1 MNQLY
6 IIILRLDI
14 IILRLYWIFIVQKQ
28 QIPVIPSRYYLRLI
42 EILIGTNQYDNDLL
56 NAFHNELSKTE
67 LLSIQ
72 QIEQF
77 IELGLSLPNTED
89 LAFELGK
96 NLKLSSHSLVGYAL
110 MTSPNLEHAL
120 RLIAQYFR
128 LIMPSFK
135 LSIQFPSDPQKV
147 ELLFEPILQMN
158 KQCLN
163 FHIEAI
169 AVGFYYSLLELAGQ
183 QLQRYQIHLSVP
195 EPVYAE
201 RYLQL
206 VKAGFHFNYT
216 WITGIRVVIDRQQLA
231 LPLPLAD
238 AHSLKVVE
246 QRCQEQIQ
254 RIYHQGEIVEWVS
267 MMLRQANQVP
277 TLTECAKVL
286 NISTKTLQ
294 RYLQQQGVEFQSLKQ
309 KISTERAIDLLENSH
324 FTITHIAYE
333 LGYSN
338 PANFTRAFHKMVG
351 CSPQYYR
358 LEHLNKI

>member
-1 MNQLY
+1 M
-6 IIILRLDI
+6 
-14 IILRLYWIFIVQKQ
+14 QKQ

-42 EILIGTNQYDNDLL
+42 EILISTHQYDNNLL
-56 NAFHNELSKTE
+56 TSLRNELAKTE

-77 IELGLSLPNTED
+77 IEIGLSLPNTQD

-110 MTSPNLEHAL
+110 MTSPDLEHAL

-135 LSIQFPSDPQKV
+135 LSIQFPAESKKV

-158 KQCLN
+158 KQCLA

-183 QLQRYQIHLSVP
+183 QLQRYQVYLSIP
-195 EPVYAE
+195 EPSYQE
-201 RYLQL
+201 RYLHL
-206 VKAGFHFNYT
+206 VKANFHFNYH
-216 WITGIRVVIDRQQLA
+216 WLSGIRVVIDQHQLA

-254 RIYHQGEIVEWVS
+254 KIYHQGEIVEWVS

-309 KISTERAIDLLENSH
+309 QISTERAIDLLENST

-338 PANFTRAFHKMVG
+338 PANFTRAFNKVIG
-351 CSPQYYR
+351 CSPQSYR
-358 LEHLNKI
+358 LQHQTQTDLLGNHHT

>member
-1 MNQLY
+1 MQ
-6 IIILRLDI
+6 
-14 IILRLYWIFIVQKQ
+14 QQ

-42 EILIGTNQYDNDLL
+42 DILIQTNQYNNQLL
-56 NAFHNELSKTE
+56 TVFRDQISASD

-89 LAFELGK
+89 LAFQLGK
-96 NLKLSSHSLVGYAL
+96 NIKLSSHSLVGYAL
-110 MTSPNLEHAL
+110 MTSPHLEHAL

-135 LSIQFPSDPQKV
+135 LSIQYLTDQQKV

-158 KQCLN
+158 KQCLA

-183 QLQRYQIHLSVP
+183 QLQRYQVYLSVA
-195 EPVYAE
+195 EPKYKEQYVH
-201 RYLQL
+201 LI
-206 VKAGFHFNYT
+206 KANFHFNYA
-216 WITGIRVVIDRQQLA
+216 WVAGLRVVIDQQQLA

-254 RIYHQGEIVEWVS
+254 KIYHQGEIVEWVS
-267 MMLRQANQVP
+267 MMLRQANQIP
-277 TLTECAKVL
+277 TLKECAKVL

-294 RYLQQQGVEFQSLKQ
+294 RYLQQQGVEFHRLKQ
-309 KISTERAIDLLENSH
+309 EISIERAIDLLENSS

-338 PANFTRAFHKMVG
+338 PANFTRAFNKVMG
-351 CSPQYYR
+351 CSPQSYR
-358 LEHLNKI
+358 LNHHK

>member
-1 MNQLY
+1 
-6 IIILRLDI
+6 
-14 IILRLYWIFIVQKQ
+14 VQKQ
-28 QIPVIPSRYYLRLI
+28 QIPVIPARYYLRLI
-42 EILIGTNQYDNDLL
+42 EILINTNQYDNQLL
-56 NAFHNELSKTE
+56 CAFRDELSQTE

-72 QIEQF
+72 QIELF
-77 IELGLSLPNTED
+77 IAMGLSLPNTED

-135 LSIQFPSDPQKV
+135 LSIHSATDPQKI

-158 KQCLN
+158 KQCLD
-163 FHIEAI
+163 FHTEAI
-169 AVGFYYSLLELAGQ
+169 AVAFYYSLFELAGQ
-183 QLQRYQIHLSVP
+183 QLQRYQIYLNIP
-195 EPVYAE
+195 EPIYHQ
-201 RYLQL
+201 RYLHL
-206 VKAGFHFNYT
+206 VKAHFHFNYT
-216 WITGIRVVIDRQQLA
+216 WLTGIRVIIDRQQLT

-246 QRCQEQIQ
+246 QRCQEQLQ
-254 RIYHQGEIVEWVS
+254 KIYYQGEIVEWIS

-294 RYLQQQGVEFQSLKQ
+294 RYLQQQGVEFQTLKQ
-309 KISTERAIDLLENSH
+309 QISTERAIDLLENSNY
-324 FTITHIAYE
+324 TITHIAYE
-333 LGYSN
+333 LGYTN
-338 PANFTRAFHKMVG
+338 PANFTRAFNKVMN
-351 CSPQYYR
+351 CSPQAYR
-358 LEHLNKI
+358 LKSQERKAT

>member
-1 MNQLY
+1 MQ
-6 IIILRLDI
+6 
-14 IILRLYWIFIVQKQ
+14 QA
-28 QIPVIPSRYYLRLI
+28 QIPVIPARYYLRLI
-42 EILIGTNQYDNDLL
+42 DILINTNQYDITLL
-56 NAFHNELSKTE
+56 STFKAELSKTE

-77 IELGLSLPNTED
+77 IALGLSFPNTAH

-135 LSIQFPSDPQKV
+135 LSIQFVPQQQKV
-147 ELLFEPILQMN
+147 ELWFEPILQMN
-158 KQCLN
+158 QQCLA

-169 AVGFYYSLLELAGQ
+169 AVAFYYNVLELAGQ
-183 QLQRYQIHLSVP
+183 QLQRYQLYMSLP
-195 EPVYAE
+195 EPAHLA

-206 VKAGFHFNYT
+206 TKANIHFNYT
-216 WITGIRVVIDRQQLA
+216 WLTGIRVVFEQQQLA

-254 RIYHQGEIVEWVS
+254 QIYHQGEIVQWVS
-267 MMLRQANQVP
+267 MMLRQANQIP
-277 TLTECAKVL
+277 TLHECAKVL

-294 RYLQQQGVEFQSLKQ
+294 RYLQAQGVAFHQLKQ
-309 KISTERAIDLLENSH
+309 HICTERAIDLLENSN
-324 FTITHIAYE
+324 FSITQIAYE
-333 LGYSN
+333 LGYAN
-338 PANFTRAFHKMVG
+338 PANFTRAFHKACA
-351 CSPQYYR
+351 CSPQAYR
-358 LEHLNKI
+358 LVHTARNHQPN

>member
-1 MNQLY
+1 M
-6 IIILRLDI
+6 
-14 IILRLYWIFIVQKQ
+14 QKQ
-28 QIPVIPSRYYLRLI
+28 QIPVIPARYYLRLI
-42 EILIGTNQYDNDLL
+42 EILINTNQYDNQLL
-56 NAFHNELSKTE
+56 CAFRDELSQTE

-77 IELGLSLPNTED
+77 IAIGLSLPNTED

-135 LSIQFPSDPQKV
+135 LSIHSATDPQKI

-158 KQCLN
+158 KQCLD
-163 FHIEAI
+163 FHTEAI
-169 AVGFYYSLLELAGQ
+169 AVAFYYSLFELAGQ
-183 QLQRYQIHLSVP
+183 QLQRYQIYLNIP
-195 EPVYAE
+195 EPIYHQ
-201 RYLQL
+201 RYLHL
-206 VKAGFHFNYT
+206 VKAHFHFNYT
-216 WITGIRVVIDRQQLA
+216 WLTGIRVIIDRQQLT

-246 QRCQEQIQ
+246 QRCQEQLQ
-254 RIYHQGEIVEWVS
+254 KIYHQGEIVEWIS

-294 RYLQQQGVEFQSLKQ
+294 RYLQQQGVEFQTLKQ
-309 KISTERAIDLLENSH
+309 QISIERAIDLLENSNY
-324 FTITHIAYE
+324 TITHIAYE
-333 LGYSN
+333 LGYTN
-338 PANFTRAFHKMVG
+338 PANFTRAFNKVMD
-351 CSPQYYR
+351 CSPQAYR
-358 LEHLNKI
+358 LKSQERKAT

>member
-1 MNQLY
+1 MQ
-6 IIILRLDI
+6 
-14 IILRLYWIFIVQKQ
+14 QS

-42 EILIGTNQYDNDLL
+42 DILIQTNHYNNQILTVFREQISTSD
-56 NAFHNELSKTE
+56 

-77 IELGLSLPNTED
+77 IELALSLPDTED
-89 LAFELGK
+89 LAFQLGR
-96 NLKLSSHSLVGYAL
+96 NIKLSSHSLVGYAL
-110 MTSPNLEHAL
+110 MTSPHLEHAL

-135 LSIQFPSDPQKV
+135 LSIQYLTDQQKV

-158 KQCLN
+158 KQCLA

-169 AVGFYYSLLELAGQ
+169 AVTFYYSLLELAGQ
-183 QLQRYQIHLSVP
+183 QLQRYQIYLSVP
-195 EPVYAE
+195 EPKYKELYVH
-201 RYLQL
+201 LI
-206 VKAGFHFNYT
+206 KANFHFNDA
-216 WITGIRVVIDRQQLA
+216 WISGIRVVIDQQQLA

-254 RIYHQGEIVEWVS
+254 KIYHEGEIVEWVS
-267 MMLRQANQVP
+267 MMLRQANQIP
-277 TLTECAKVL
+277 TLKECAKVL

-294 RYLQQQGVEFQSLKQ
+294 RYLQQQGVEFHRLKQ
-309 KISTERAIDLLENSH
+309 EISIERAKGLLENSS

-338 PANFTRAFHKMVG
+338 PANFTRAFNKVMG
-351 CSPQYYR
+351 CSPQSYR
-358 LEHLNKI
+358 LNHHK

>member
-1 MNQLY
+1 MH
-6 IIILRLDI
+6 
-14 IILRLYWIFIVQKQ
+14 KQ
-28 QIPVIPSRYYLRLI
+28 QIPVIPARYYLRLI
-42 EILIGTNQYDNDLL
+42 EILISTNQCDNSVL
-56 NAFHNELSKTE
+56 NQFKDQLSQTE
-67 LLSIQ
+67 FLSIQ

-89 LAFELGK
+89 LAFQLGR

-110 MTSPNLEHAL
+110 MTSPNLDHAL
-120 RLIAQYFR
+120 KLIAQYFK

-135 LSIQFPSDPQKV
+135 LSIQFSQAQQKV

-158 KQCLN
+158 KRCLS

-169 AVGFYYSLLELAGQ
+169 AVGFYYSLFELAGQ
-183 QLQRYQIHLSVP
+183 QLQRYQIYLSIP
-195 EPVYAE
+195 EPAYSD
-201 RYLQL
+201 RYIHL
-206 VKAGFHFNYT
+206 VKAQFNFNYT
-216 WITGIRVVIDRQQLA
+216 WFTGIRVVLDQQQLA

-238 AHSLKVVE
+238 ANSLKVVE

-254 RIYHQGEIVEWVS
+254 KIYHQGEIVEWIS
-267 MMLRQANQVP
+267 TMLRQANQVP

-294 RYLQQQGVEFQSLKQ
+294 RYLQQQGVEFNRLKQ
-309 KISTERAIDLLENSH
+309 KISTERAIELLENTS

-338 PANFTRAFHKMVG
+338 PANFTRAFNKIMG
-351 CSPQYYR
+351 CSPQDYR
-358 LEHLNKI
+358 LAHTKTNSLRDDHT

>member
-1 MNQLY
+1 M
-6 IIILRLDI
+6 
-14 IILRLYWIFIVQKQ
+14 QKQ

-42 EILIGTNQYDNDLL
+42 EILISTHQYDNDLL
-56 NAFHNELSKTE
+56 ISLKDELAKTE
-67 LLSIQ
+67 LLSVQ

-77 IELGLSLPNTED
+77 IAIGLSLPNTQD

-110 MTSPNLEHAL
+110 MTSPHLEHAL

-135 LSIQFPSDPQKV
+135 LSIHFPAESNKV
-147 ELLFEPILQMN
+147 ELLFEPILHMN
-158 KQCLN
+158 KQCLA

-169 AVGFYYSLLELAGQ
+169 AVAFYYSLSELAGQ
-183 QLQRYQIHLSVP
+183 QLQRYQVYLSIP
-195 EPVYAE
+195 EPVYQE
-201 RYLQL
+201 RYLHL
-206 VKAGFHFNYT
+206 VKANFHFNYT
-216 WITGIRVVIDRQQLA
+216 WISGIRVVIDAQQLT

-254 RIYHQGEIVEWVS
+254 KIYHQGEIVEWVS
-267 MMLRQANQVP
+267 MMLKQANQVP

-294 RYLQQQGVEFQSLKQ
+294 RYLQQQGVEFQTLKKQ
-309 KISTERAIDLLENSH
+309 VTIERAIDLLENST

-338 PANFTRAFHKMVG
+338 PANFTRAFNKLVG
-351 CSPQYYR
+351 CSPQIYR
-358 LEHLNKI
+358 LKYQQKISLLQDHQT

>member
-1 MNQLY
+1 MH
-6 IIILRLDI
+6 
-14 IILRLYWIFIVQKQ
+14 KQ
-28 QIPVIPSRYYLRLI
+28 QIPVIPARYYLRLI
-42 EILIGTNQYDNDLL
+42 EILISTNQCDNSVL
-56 NAFHNELSKTE
+56 NQFKDQLSQTE
-67 LLSIQ
+67 FLSIQ

-89 LAFELGK
+89 LAFQLGR

-110 MTSPNLEHAL
+110 MTSPNLDHAL
-120 RLIAQYFR
+120 KLIAQYFK

-135 LSIQFPSDPQKV
+135 LSIQFSQAQQKV

-158 KQCLN
+158 KRCLI

-169 AVGFYYSLLELAGQ
+169 AVGFYYSLFELAGQ
-183 QLQRYQIHLSVP
+183 QLQRYQIYLSIP
-195 EPVYAE
+195 EPAYSD
-201 RYLQL
+201 RYIHL
-206 VKAGFHFNYT
+206 VKAQFNFNYT
-216 WITGIRVVIDRQQLA
+216 WFTGIRVVLDQQQLA

-238 AHSLKVVE
+238 ANSLKVVE

-254 RIYHQGEIVEWVS
+254 KIYHQGEIVEWIS
-267 MMLRQANQVP
+267 TMLRQANQVP

-294 RYLQQQGVEFQSLKQ
+294 RYLQQQGVEFNRLKQ
-309 KISTERAIDLLENSH
+309 KISTERAIELLENTS

-338 PANFTRAFHKMVG
+338 PANFTRAFNKIMG
-351 CSPQYYR
+351 CSPQDYR
-358 LEHLNKI
+358 LAHTKTNSLRDDHT

>member
-1 MNQLY
+1 MH
-6 IIILRLDI
+6 
-14 IILRLYWIFIVQKQ
+14 KQ
-28 QIPVIPSRYYLRLI
+28 QIPVIPARYYLRLI
-42 EILIGTNQYDNDLL
+42 EILISTNQYDNSVL
-56 NAFHNELSKTE
+56 NQFKDQLSQTE
-67 LLSIQ
+67 FLSIQ

-89 LAFELGK
+89 LAFQLGR

-110 MTSPNLEHAL
+110 MTSPNLDHAL
-120 RLIAQYFR
+120 KLIAQYFK

-135 LSIQFPSDPQKV
+135 LSIQFSQAQQKV

-158 KQCLN
+158 KRCLS

-169 AVGFYYSLLELAGQ
+169 AVGFYYSLFELAGQ
-183 QLQRYQIHLSVP
+183 QLQRYQIYLSIP
-195 EPVYAE
+195 EPSYSD
-201 RYLQL
+201 RYIHL
-206 VKAGFHFNYT
+206 VKAQFHFNYT
-216 WITGIRVVIDRQQLA
+216 WFTGIRVVLDQQQLA

-254 RIYHQGEIVEWVS
+254 KIYHQGEIVEWIS
-267 MMLRQANQVP
+267 TMLRQANQVP

-294 RYLQQQGVEFQSLKQ
+294 RYLQQQGVEFNRLKQ
-309 KISTERAIDLLENSH
+309 KISTERAIELLENTS

-338 PANFTRAFHKMVG
+338 PANFTRAFNKIMG
-351 CSPQYYR
+351 CSPQDYR
-358 LEHLNKI
+358 LAQTKTNSLRDDHT

>member
-1 MNQLY
+1 M
-6 IIILRLDI
+6 
-14 IILRLYWIFIVQKQ
+14 QKQ
-28 QIPVIPSRYYLRLI
+28 QIPVIPARYYLRLI
-42 EILIGTNQYDNDLL
+42 EILIGTHQYDN
-56 NAFHNELSKTE
+56 HVLSALQQQLAQTE

-77 IELGLSLPNTED
+77 IEMGLSLPNTQD
-89 LAFELGK
+89 LAFVLGK

-135 LSIQFPSDPQKV
+135 LSIHQQKV

-158 KQCLN
+158 KQCLA

-169 AVGFYYSLLELAGQ
+169 AVAFYYSLLELAGQ
-183 QLQRYQIHLSVP
+183 QLQRYQIYLSIP
-195 EPVYAE
+195 EPTYQE
-201 RYLQL
+201 RYLSL
-206 VKAGFHFNYT
+206 VKASFQFNYS
-216 WITGIRVVIDRQQLA
+216 WLSGIRVVIDQQQLA

-254 RIYHQGEIVEWVS
+254 KIYHQGEIVEWVS

-277 TLTECAKVL
+277 TLTECARVL

-294 RYLQQQGVEFQSLKQ
+294 RYLQQQGVEFQELKQ
-309 KISTERAIDLLENSH
+309 QISTERAIDLLENSSL
-324 FTITHIAYE
+324 T
-333 LGYSN
+333 
-338 PANFTRAFHKMVG
+338 V
-351 CSPQYYR
+351 
-358 LEHLNKI
+358 

>member
-1 MNQLY
+1 M
-6 IIILRLDI
+6 
-14 IILRLYWIFIVQKQ
+14 QKQ

-42 EILIGTNQYDNDLL
+42 EILIGTHQYDNEVL

-77 IELGLSLPNTED
+77 IALGLSLPNTED

-120 RLIAQYFR
+120 RLITQYFR

-135 LSIQFPSDPQKV
+135 LSIQFPPNQHKV
-147 ELLFEPILQMN
+147 ELLLEPILQMN
-158 KQCLN
+158 KQCLA

-183 QLQRYQIHLSVP
+183 QLQRYQIYLSIP

-201 RYLQL
+201 RYIHL
-206 VKAGFHFNYT
+206 VKANFHFNYT
-216 WITGIRVVIDRQQLA
+216 WISGIRVVIDQQQLA

-254 RIYHQGEIVEWVS
+254 KIYHQGEIVEWVS
-267 MMLRQANQVP
+267 MMLRQANQIP

-294 RYLQQQGVEFQSLKQ
+294 RYLQQQGVEFQALKQ
-309 KISTERAIDLLENSH
+309 KISTERAIDLLENSN

-338 PANFTRAFHKMVG
+338 PANFTRAFNKVLG
-351 CSPQYYR
+351 CSPQSYR
-358 LEHLNKI
+358 SKHQDQRYLLQDNQT

>member
-1 MNQLY
+1 M
-6 IIILRLDI
+6 
-14 IILRLYWIFIVQKQ
+14 QKQ

-42 EILIGTNQYDNDLL
+42 EILIATHQYDNHVLIAL
-56 NAFHNELSKTE
+56 QQQLESTE

-77 IELGLSLPNTED
+77 IDMALSLPNTRD
-89 LAFELGK
+89 LAFVLGK

-120 RLIAQYFR
+120 KLIAQYFR

-135 LSIQFPSDPQKV
+135 LSIQLPAHQQKV
-147 ELLFEPILQMN
+147 ELLFEPVLQMN
-158 KQCLN
+158 KSCLA

-169 AVGFYYSLLELAGQ
+169 AVAFYYSLLELAGQ
-183 QLQRYQIHLSVP
+183 QLQRYQIYLSIP
-195 EPVYAE
+195 EPAYQE
-201 RYLQL
+201 RYLSL
-206 VKAGFHFNYT
+206 VKASFQFNYH
-216 WITGIRVVIDRQQLA
+216 WRSGIRVVIDQQQLA

-254 RIYHQGEIVEWVS
+254 KIYHQGEIVEWIS

-286 NISTKTLQ
+286 NLSTKTLQ
-294 RYLQQQGVEFQSLKQ
+294 RYLQQHGVEFQGLKQ
-309 KISTERAIDLLENSH
+309 QISTERAIDLLEHSTL
-324 FTITHIAYE
+324 TITAIAYE

-338 PANFTRAFHKMVG
+338 PANFTRAFNKMMG
-351 CSPQYYR
+351 CSPQAYR
-358 LEHLNKI
+358 LKHQNQINSFQNDHT

>member
-1 MNQLY
+1 M
-6 IIILRLDI
+6 
-14 IILRLYWIFIVQKQ
+14 QKQ

-42 EILIGTNQYDNDLL
+42 EILIATHQYDNHVLIAL
-56 NAFHNELSKTE
+56 QQQLESTE

-77 IELGLSLPNTED
+77 IDMALSLPNTRD
-89 LAFELGK
+89 LAFVLGK

-135 LSIQFPSDPQKV
+135 LSIQLPAHQQKV
-147 ELLFEPILQMN
+147 ELLFEPVLQMN
-158 KQCLN
+158 KSCLA

-169 AVGFYYSLLELAGQ
+169 AVAFYYSLLELAGQ
-183 QLQRYQIHLSVP
+183 QLQRYQIYLSIP
-195 EPVYAE
+195 EPAYQE
-201 RYLQL
+201 RYLSL
-206 VKAGFHFNYT
+206 VKASFQFNYH
-216 WITGIRVVIDRQQLA
+216 WLSGIRVVIDQQQLA

-254 RIYHQGEIVEWVS
+254 KIYHQGEIVEWIS

-286 NISTKTLQ
+286 NLSTKTLQ
-294 RYLQQQGVEFQSLKQ
+294 RYLQQHGVEFQGLKQ
-309 KISTERAIDLLENSH
+309 QISTERAIDLLEHSTL
-324 FTITHIAYE
+324 TITAIAYE

-338 PANFTRAFHKMVG
+338 PANFTRAFNKMMG
-351 CSPQYYR
+351 CSPQAYR
-358 LEHLNKI
+358 LKHQNQINSFQNDHT

>member
-1 MNQLY
+1 M
-6 IIILRLDI
+6 
-14 IILRLYWIFIVQKQ
+14 QKQ

-42 EILIGTNQYDNDLL
+42 EILIATHQYDNHVLIAL
-56 NAFHNELSKTE
+56 QQQLQKTE

-77 IELGLSLPNTED
+77 IDMALSLPNTRD
-89 LAFELGK
+89 LAFVLGK

-135 LSIQFPSDPQKV
+135 LSIQLPAHQQKV
-147 ELLFEPILQMN
+147 ELLFEPVLQMN
-158 KQCLN
+158 KSCLA

-169 AVGFYYSLLELAGQ
+169 AVAFYYSLLELAGQ
-183 QLQRYQIHLSVP
+183 QLQRYQIYLSIP
-195 EPVYAE
+195 EPAYQE
-201 RYLQL
+201 RYLSL
-206 VKAGFHFNYT
+206 VKASFQFNYH
-216 WITGIRVVIDRQQLA
+216 WLSGIRVVIDQQQLA

-254 RIYHQGEIVEWVS
+254 KIYHQGEIVEWIS

-286 NISTKTLQ
+286 NLSTKTLQ
-294 RYLQQQGVEFQSLKQ
+294 RYLQQHGVEFQGLKQ
-309 KISTERAIDLLENSH
+309 QISTERAIDLLEHSTL
-324 FTITHIAYE
+324 TITAIAYE

-338 PANFTRAFHKMVG
+338 PANFTRAFNKMMG
-351 CSPQYYR
+351 CSPQAYR
-358 LEHLNKI
+358 LKHQNQINSFQNDHT

>member
-1 MNQLY
+1 MQ
-6 IIILRLDI
+6 
-14 IILRLYWIFIVQKQ
+14 QQ

-42 EILIGTNQYDNDLL
+42 DILIQTNQYNNQLL
-56 NAFHNELSKTE
+56 TVFRDQISASD

-89 LAFELGK
+89 LAFQLGK
-96 NLKLSSHSLVGYAL
+96 NIKLSSHSLVGYAL
-110 MTSPNLEHAL
+110 MTSPHLEHAL

-135 LSIQFPSDPQKV
+135 LSIQYLTDQQKV

-158 KQCLN
+158 KQCLA

-169 AVGFYYSLLELAGQ
+169 AVAFYYSLLELAGQ
-183 QLQRYQIHLSVP
+183 QLQRYQVYLSVA
-195 EPVYAE
+195 EPKYKEQYVH
-201 RYLQL
+201 LI
-206 VKAGFHFNYT
+206 KANFHFNCA
-216 WITGIRVVIDRQQLA
+216 WVAGLRVVIDQQQLA

-254 RIYHQGEIVEWVS
+254 KIYHQGEIVEWVS
-267 MMLRQANQVP
+267 MMLRQANQIP
-277 TLTECAKVL
+277 TLKECAKVL

-294 RYLQQQGVEFQSLKQ
+294 RYLQQQGVEFHRLKQ
-309 KISTERAIDLLENSH
+309 EISIERAIDLLENSS

-338 PANFTRAFHKMVG
+338 PANFTRAFNKVIG
-351 CSPQYYR
+351 CSPQSYR
-358 LEHLNKI
+358 LNHHK

>member
-1 MNQLY
+1 M
-6 IIILRLDI
+6 
-14 IILRLYWIFIVQKQ
+14 QKQ
-28 QIPVIPSRYYLRLI
+28 QIPVIPSRYYSRLI
-42 EILIGTNQYDNDLL
+42 EILIATHQYNNDVLIAL
-56 NAFHNELSKTE
+56 QQQLATTE

-77 IELGLSLPNTED
+77 IEIGLSLPNTQD

-120 RLIAQYFR
+120 KLIAQYFR

-135 LSIQFPSDPQKV
+135 LSIQVPAHQQKV

-158 KQCLN
+158 KQCLA

-169 AVGFYYSLLELAGQ
+169 SVAFYYSLLELAGQ
-183 QLQRYQIHLSVP
+183 QLQRYQIYLSIP
-195 EPVYAE
+195 EPSYQE
-201 RYLQL
+201 RYLSL
-206 VKAGFHFNYT
+206 IKANFHFNYT
-216 WITGIRVVIDRQQLA
+216 WLSGIRVVIDQQQLA

-254 RIYHQGEIVEWVS
+254 KIYHQGEIVEWVS

-294 RYLQQQGVEFQSLKQ
+294 RYLQQQGVEFQALKQ
-309 KISTERAIDLLENSH
+309 QISTERAIDLLENSS
-324 FTITHIAYE
+324 FTITAIAYE

-338 PANFTRAFHKMVG
+338 PANFTRAFNKVMG
-351 CSPQYYR
+351 CSPQAYR
-358 LEHLNKI
+358 LNHQDKINSLQDHHT

>member
-1 MNQLY
+1 MQ
-6 IIILRLDI
+6 
-14 IILRLYWIFIVQKQ
+14 QQ

-42 EILIGTNQYDNDLL
+42 DILIQTNQYNNQLL
-56 NAFHNELSKTE
+56 TVFRDQISASD

-89 LAFELGK
+89 LAFQLGK
-96 NLKLSSHSLVGYAL
+96 NIKLSSHSLVGYAL
-110 MTSPNLEHAL
+110 MTSPHLEHAL

-135 LSIQFPSDPQKV
+135 LSIQYLTDQQKV

-158 KQCLN
+158 KQCLA

-169 AVGFYYSLLELAGQ
+169 AVAFYYSLLELAGQ
-183 QLQRYQIHLSVP
+183 QLQRYQVYLSVP
-195 EPVYAE
+195 EPKYKEQYVH
-201 RYLQL
+201 LI
-206 VKAGFHFNYT
+206 KAHFTFNYS
-216 WITGIRVVIDRQQLA
+216 WISGIRVVIDQQQLA

-254 RIYHQGEIVEWVS
+254 KIYHQGEIVEWVS
-267 MMLRQANQVP
+267 MMLRQANQIP
-277 TLTECAKVL
+277 TLKECAKVL

-294 RYLQQQGVEFQSLKQ
+294 RYLQQQGAEFHRLKQ
-309 KISTERAIDLLENSH
+309 EISIERAIDLLENSS

-338 PANFTRAFHKMVG
+338 PANFTRAFNKVMG
-351 CSPQYYR
+351 CSPQSYR
-358 LEHLNKI
+358 LNHHK

>member
-1 MNQLY
+1 M
-6 IIILRLDI
+6 
-14 IILRLYWIFIVQKQ
+14 QKQ

-42 EILIGTNQYDNDLL
+42 EILIGSHQYDNDLL
-56 NAFHNELSKTE
+56 MAVQQELAKTE

-77 IELGLSLPNTED
+77 IEIGLSLPNTQD

-96 NLKLSSHSLVGYAL
+96 NIKLSSHSLVGYAL

-135 LSIQFPSDPQKV
+135 LSIQFPTGSQKV

-158 KQCLN
+158 KQCLA

-169 AVGFYYSLLELAGQ
+169 AVAFYYSLLELAGQ
-183 QLQRYQIHLSVP
+183 QLQRYQVYLSVP
-195 EPVYAE
+195 EPSYQD
-201 RYLQL
+201 RYLAL
-206 VKAGFHFNYT
+206 VKANFHFNYT
-216 WITGIRVVIDRQQLA
+216 WLSGIRVVIDQQQLA

-238 AHSLKVVE
+238 AHSLKIVE

-254 RIYHQGEIVEWVS
+254 KIYHQGEIVEWVS

-277 TLTECAKVL
+277 TLMECAKVL

-294 RYLQQQGVEFQSLKQ
+294 RYLQQQGVEFQALKQ
-309 KISTERAIDLLENSH
+309 QISTERAIELLENSS

-338 PANFTRAFHKMVG
+338 PANFTRAFNKVIG
-351 CSPQYYR
+351 CSPQAYR
-358 LEHLNKI
+358 LHHQSTINSLQHHHT